1 MMMTHD
7 LIVRVI
13 CFFSFFYLISDAPRI
28 PGPLSP
34 TSWPSGLPRNPPC
47 PALRPCLGAM
57 KHVVFFHGK
66 RLEKKGNY
74 GENTGMEEHVAF
86 NQNLSKE
93 LELSGHRRGFFQHH
107 SCCNDVQTGFKT
119 ANMKCSGSKMVMLR
133 HVSNRTCT
141 QAEP

>member
-1 MMMTHD
+1 MPSFEA
-7 LIVRVI
+7 
-13 CFFSFFYLISDAPRI
+13 FFGGHETR
-28 PGPLSP
+28 
-34 TSWPSGLPRNPPC
+34 C
-47 PALRPCLGAM
+47 
-57 KHVVFFHGK
+57 FFHGK
-66 RLEKKGNY
+66 RLEKRGNY

-93 LELSGHRRGFFQHH
+93 LELSGHRRGFLQHH

-133 HVSNRTCT
+133 HVSNRTCP